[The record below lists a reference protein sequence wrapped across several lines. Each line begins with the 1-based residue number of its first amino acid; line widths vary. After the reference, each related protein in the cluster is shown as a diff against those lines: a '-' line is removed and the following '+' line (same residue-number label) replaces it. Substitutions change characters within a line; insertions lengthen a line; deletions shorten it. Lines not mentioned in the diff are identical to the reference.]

1 MRVGIIYGCI
11 GDRIIHFLEEGIYIQ
26 REEQKSIVYI
36 VVNFDPRE
44 FVVLHVESNLR

>member
-36 VVNFDPRE
+36 VVDPRE
-44 FVVLHVESNLR
+44 FVVLHGESNLR